1 MRKDRYGNIMNW
13 LTKSNR
19 HKHILYGFIG
29 ALIGT
34 ILFTAGLA
42 VGKEYADKS
51 WGGKFDWLDILA
63 TLLGGIVGQSIH
75 STILYLLF
83 DKLIIII

>member
-1 MRKDRYGNIMNW
+1 MKW
-13 LTKSNR
+13 LKQSNR
-19 HKHILYGFIG
+19 LKHLYIGIISAIIGSIL
-29 ALIGT
+29 L
-34 ILFTAGLA
+34 TAGLA
-42 VGKEYADKS
+42 FGKEYADKS
-51 WGGKFDWLDILA
+51 CGGKFDWLDILA

>member
-1 MRKDRYGNIMNW
+1 MKW
-13 LTKSNR
+13 LKQSNR
-19 HKHILYGFIG
+19 LKHLYIGIISAIIGSIL
-29 ALIGT
+29 L
-34 ILFTAGLA
+34 TAGLA
-42 VGKEYADKS
+42 FGKEYADKS

>member
-1 MRKDRYGNIMNW
+1 MNW
-13 LTKSNR
+13 LKKSNR
-19 HKHILYGFIG
+19 PKHILYGFIG

-34 ILFTAGLA
+34 ILFAAGLA
-42 VGKEYADKS
+42 VGKECADKS

-75 STILYLLF
+75 SILLYLLF

>member
-1 MRKDRYGNIMNW
+1 MKW
-13 LTKSNR
+13 LKQSNR
-19 HKHILYGFIG
+19 LKHLYIGIISAIIGSIL
-29 ALIGT
+29 LT
-34 ILFTAGLA
+34 TGLA
-42 VGKEYADKS
+42 FGKEYADKS

>member
-1 MRKDRYGNIMNW
+1 MYIGIISAIIGSIL
-13 LTKSNR
+13 LT
-19 HKHILYGFIG
+19 
-29 ALIGT
+29 T
-34 ILFTAGLA
+34 GLA
-42 VGKEYADKS
+42 FGKEYADKS

-75 STILYLLF
+75 SILLYLLF

>member
-1 MRKDRYGNIMNW
+1 MKW
-13 LTKSNR
+13 LKQSNR
-19 HKHILYGFIG
+19 LKHLYIGIISAIIGSIL
-29 ALIGT
+29 LT
-34 ILFTAGLA
+34 TGLA
-42 VGKEYADKS
+42 FGKEYADKS

-75 STILYLLF
+75 SILLYLLF

>member
-1 MRKDRYGNIMNW
+1 MNW
-13 LTKSNR
+13 LKKSNR
-19 HKHILYGFIG
+19 PKHILYGFIG

-42 VGKEYADKS
+42 VGKEYADKK
-51 WGGKFDWLDILA
+51 WGGEFDWLDILA

-75 STILYLLF
+75 STLLYLLF